1 MKIFNF
7 SAGPSILPAE
17 VIEEAARGVL
27 NIDGRGLSILELS
40 HRGPVVMGIFEE
52 TEALLRELVGIPDD
66 YAVLFLSGGASS
78 QFYMAPMNILRD
90 GETAAYSDTGV
101 WANKAIKEA
110 KHFGHIVEVASSKAD
125 NYTHIPRDFEVPSD
139 AAYFH
144 FTSNNTIFGTQY
156 HFDPPTDLPWI
167 CDMSSDFLSRPIDI
181 NRYGLIYA
189 GAQKNLGPSG
199 ITIVIVRKDLIG
211 RSGRKLPSML
221 DYKMHYEN
229 ASMYNTPPVF
239 PVYVNML
246 TLRWLKNLG
255 GVPGITAKNE
265 DKAAILYQAI
275 DESPLFFG
283 HAVEQDRSLMNVTFR
298 LHDAE
303 LEKSFLALAKER
315 GLDDIKGHRSVGGFR
330 ASIYNGMPREG
341 VEALIEAIKDFGTS
355 QGK

>member
-1 MKIFNF
+1 MKIYNF

-78 QFYMAPMNILRD
+78 QFYMAPMNILRE
-90 GETAAYSDTGV
+90 GETAAYADTGV

-110 KHFGHIVEVASSKAD
+110 KQFGHIVEVASSKAS
-125 NYTHIPRDFEVPSD
+125 NYNHIPRNFEVPND

-167 CDMSSDFLSRPIDI
+167 CDMSSDFLSRKIDVT
-181 NRYGLIYA
+181 RYGLIYA

-221 DYKMHYEN
+221 DYKSHYEN

-255 GVPGITAKNE
+255 GVPGITTKNE
-265 DKAAILYQAI
+265 NKATLLYKAI
-275 DESPLFFG
+275 DESPLFYG
-283 HAVEQDRSLMNVTFR
+283 HAQVEDRSLMNVTFR
-298 LHDAE
+298 ATDDE
-303 LEKSFLALAKER
+303 LEKPFLSLAKER

-330 ASIYNGMPREG
+330 ASIYNGMPLEG
-341 VEALIEAIKDFGTS
+341 VEALVQAINDFGTTH
-355 QGK
+355 G